1 MPCLHGSA
9 DAEEPRRAR
18 PNKIWY
24 NVLDQ
29 IIEFPQSSCY
39 TGYQKGGFFVA
50 HVEKYTK
57 GSVQGLS
64 IHWDRKTE
72 NHSNQDIDNE
82 RSHLNYDLCEKEG
95 DTFSRMNDRLSEVH
109 CLNRK
114 DVKVCA
120 DWAVTLPENLKDASD
135 KEQREFFE
143 KTYEFLAN
151 RYGGEK
157 NVLSANVHND
167 ETRPHMHFAFMPV
180 VWGEKKQRE
189 KVSAKEVLTRKD
201 LKTFHQDL
209 DKFLKKE
216 IPHIYKEGILNDKT
230 IGVDTVK
237 DLKKHS
243 EEIQKQKDD
252 MDAEYKGYE
261 QKIEKQIQ
269 SVDKELKSK
278 KDELLNLSKT
288 LPQTFNLK
296 VKGKEMK
303 TEVVDNGIKGLFKKE
318 TVEKPTGNWI
328 VSDSEMR
335 RMQKVLR
342 DANFVKEDYERL
354 QRTDLVKENKELHDK
369 VDSLADG
376 YVKAINEN
384 TNLHEKNRE
393 LRKEISSLKAHIKDL
408 KENVKVLYNN
418 TKKVLG
424 EHFKA
429 FRGLVKNEIA
439 MKGVDNQFEHE
450 YKREI
455 ASKQRGY
462 DIER

>member
-1 MPCLHGSA
+1 M
-9 DAEEPRRAR
+9 
-18 PNKIWY
+18 
-24 NVLDQ
+24 
-29 IIEFPQSSCY
+29 
-39 TGYQKGGFFVA
+39 A
-50 HVEKYTK
+50 HVQKYTR
-57 GSVQGLS
+57 GNVQGLS

-95 DTFSRMNDRLSEVH
+95 DTLSRLNDRLSEVH

-120 DWAVTLPENLKDASD
+120 DWAVTLPESLKDASE

-143 KTYEFLAN
+143 KTYEFLTN
-151 RYGGEK
+151 RYGGER

-180 VWGEKKQRE
+180 VWDKKKGYE

-209 DKFLKKE
+209 DKFLKQE
-216 IPHIYKEGILNDKT
+216 IPYIYKEGILNDKT
-230 IGVDTVK
+230 IGVNTVK
-237 DLKKHS
+237 DLKKYS
-243 EEIQKQKDD
+243 EEIQKQKDV
-252 MDAEYKGYE
+252 MDADYKGYE
-261 QKIEKQIQ
+261 QKIEKQMQ
-269 SVDKELKSK
+269 FVDKELKSK
-278 KDELLNLSKT
+278 KNELLNLSEA

-303 TEVVDNGIKGLFKKE
+303 TNVVKTGLFKLE
-318 TVEKPTGNWI
+318 TVTNETGNWI
-328 VSDSEMR
+328 VADSEMR
-335 RMQKVLR
+335 RMQQVLR

-376 YVKAINEN
+376 YVKAINKN
-384 TNLHEKNRE
+384 TDLYEKNRE
-393 LRKEISSLKAHIKDL
+393 LHKEISSLKVHIKDL
-408 KENVKVLYNN
+408 KENVKVLYHN

-429 FRGLVKNEIA
+429 FKGLVKNEMD
-439 MKGVDNQFEHE
+439 MKGVDNQFEREH
-450 YKREI
+450 KREI
-455 ASKQRGY
+455 ASKQRGV
-462 DIER
+462 DLER

>member
-1 MPCLHGSA
+1 M
-9 DAEEPRRAR
+9 
-18 PNKIWY
+18 
-24 NVLDQ
+24 
-29 IIEFPQSSCY
+29 
-39 TGYQKGGFFVA
+39 A
-50 HVEKYTK
+50 HVQKYAK
-57 GSVQGLS
+57 GNVQGLS

-95 DTFSRMNDRLSEVH
+95 DTLSRMNDRLSEVH

-120 DWAVTLPENLKDASD
+120 DWAVTLPESLKDASE

-180 VWGEKKQRE
+180 VWDEKKQQA

-209 DKFLKKE
+209 DEFLKKE
-216 IPHIYKEGILNDKT
+216 IPQIYKEGILNDKT

-237 DLKKHS
+237 DLKRYS
-243 EEIQKQKDD
+243 EEIQKQKDV
-252 MDAEYKGYE
+252 MDAEVKVKERELEG
-261 QKIEKQIQ
+261 KIQ
-269 SVDKELKSK
+269 SLDKELESK
-278 KDELLNLSKT
+278 KNEFLNLSEA
-288 LPQTFNLK
+288 LPSKINIK
-296 VKGKEMK
+296 VKGKEKK
-303 TEVVDNGIKGLFKKE
+303 TEVVKTGFLKSE
-318 TVEKPTGNWI
+318 TVTTETGNWI

-335 RMQKVLR
+335 RMQKVLS

-354 QRTDLVKENKELHDK
+354 QRTDLVKENKELHDR

-384 TNLHEKNRE
+384 TDLYEKNRE
-393 LRKEISSLKAHIKDL
+393 LRKEISSLKAHVKDL
-408 KENVKVLYNN
+408 KEN
-418 TKKVLG
+418 
-424 EHFKA
+424 
-429 FRGLVKNEIA
+429 
-439 MKGVDNQFEHE
+439 
-450 YKREI
+450 
-455 ASKQRGY
+455 
-462 DIER
+462 

>member
-1 MPCLHGSA
+1 M
-9 DAEEPRRAR
+9 
-18 PNKIWY
+18 
-24 NVLDQ
+24 
-29 IIEFPQSSCY
+29 
-39 TGYQKGGFFVA
+39 
-50 HVEKYTK
+50 
-57 GSVQGLS
+57 QGLS

-82 RSHLNYDLCEKEG
+82 LSHLNYDLCEKEG
-95 DTFSRMNDRLSEVH
+95 NTLSRMNNRLSEVH

-120 DWAVTLPENLKDASD
+120 DWVVTLPESLKDASN
-135 KEQREFFE
+135 KEHLEFFE
-143 KTYEFLAN
+143 KTYEFLVN

-180 VWGEKKQRE
+180 VWDEKKQRE

-209 DKFLKKE
+209 DKFLKRE

-243 EEIQKQKDD
+243 EEIRKQKDAL
-252 MDAEYKGYE
+252 DADYKGYE
-261 QKIEKQIQ
+261 QKIEKQMEF
-269 SVDKELKSK
+269 VDKELKSK
-278 KDELLNLSKT
+278 KNELLNLSEA

-296 VKGKEMK
+296 VKGKEKK
-303 TEVVDNGIKGLFKKE
+303 TEIVKTGLFKSE
-318 TVEKPTGNWI
+318 TVTNETGNWI

-335 RMQKVLR
+335 RMKKVLR

-369 VDSLADG
+369 VDSLTDG

-384 TNLHEKNRE
+384 TDLYEKNRE
-393 LRKEISSLKAHIKDL
+393 LHKEISSLKAHIKDL
-408 KENVKVLYNN
+408 KENIKVLYHN

-429 FRGLVKNEIA
+429 FRGLVKNEMD
-439 MKGVDNQFEHE
+439 MKNVDNQFEREH
-450 YKREI
+450 KREI
-455 ASKQRGY
+455 ASKQRGS
-462 DIER
+462 DVER

>member
-1 MPCLHGSA
+1 M
-9 DAEEPRRAR
+9 
-18 PNKIWY
+18 
-24 NVLDQ
+24 
-29 IIEFPQSSCY
+29 
-39 TGYQKGGFFVA
+39 A
-50 HVEKYTK
+50 HVQKYAK
-57 GSVQGLS
+57 GNVQGLS

-95 DTFSRMNDRLSEVH
+95 DTLSRMNDRLSEVH

-120 DWAVTLPENLKDASD
+120 DWAVTLPESLKDASE

-180 VWGEKKQRE
+180 VWDEKKQQA

-209 DKFLKKE
+209 DEFLKKE
-216 IPHIYKEGILNDKT
+216 IPQIYKEGILNDKT

-237 DLKKHS
+237 DLKRYS
-243 EEIQKQKDD
+243 EEIQKQKDV
-252 MDAEYKGYE
+252 MDAEVKVKERELEG
-261 QKIEKQIQ
+261 KIQ
-269 SVDKELKSK
+269 SLDKELESK
-278 KDELLNLSKT
+278 KNEFLNLSEA
-288 LPQTFNLK
+288 LPSKINIK
-296 VKGKEMK
+296 VKGKEKK
-303 TEVVDNGIKGLFKKE
+303 TEVVKTGFLKSE
-318 TVEKPTGNWI
+318 TVTTETGNWI

-335 RMQKVLR
+335 RMQKVLS

-354 QRTDLVKENKELHDK
+354 QRTDLVKENKELHDR

-384 TNLHEKNRE
+384 TDLYEKNRE
-393 LRKEISSLKAHIKDL
+393 LRKEISSLKAHVKDL
-408 KENVKVLYNN
+408 KENVKVLYHN

-429 FRGLVKNEIA
+429 FRRLVKNELDI
-439 MKGVDNQFEHE
+439 KGVDNQFDCE
-450 YKREI
+450 YKKEI
-455 ASKQRGY
+455 KKQRGY
-462 DIER
+462 NMER

>member
-1 MPCLHGSA
+1 MDSLDPCVKL
-9 DAEEPRRAR
+9 
-18 PNKIWY
+18 
-24 NVLDQ
+24 
-29 IIEFPQSSCY
+29 
-39 TGYQKGGFFVA
+39 GYQEGGLLVA

-95 DTFSRMNDRLSEVH
+95 DTLSRMNDRLSEVH
-109 CLNRK
+109 CLSRK

-120 DWAVTLPENLKDASD
+120 DWVVTLPESLKKASE

-143 KTYEFLAN
+143 KTYEFLAD

-180 VWGEKKQRE
+180 VWDEKKQRE
-189 KVSAKEVLTRKD
+189 KVSAKEILTRKD

-216 IPHIYKEGILNDKT
+216 IRHIYKEGILNDKT

-243 EEIQKQKDD
+243 EEIQKQKDA
-252 MDAEYKGYE
+252 MDADYKEYE
-261 QKIEKQIQ
+261 QKIEKQMK

-278 KDELLNLSKT
+278 KNELLNLSEA

-303 TEVVDNGIKGLFKKE
+303 TKIVKTGLFKSE
-318 TVEKPTGNWI
+318 TVTNETGNWI
-328 VSDSEMR
+328 VADSEMR

-354 QRTDLVKENKELHDK
+354 QRTDLAKENKELHDK

-384 TNLHEKNRE
+384 TDLYEKNRE
-393 LRKEISSLKAHIKDL
+393 LREEISSLKAHIKDL
-408 KENVKVLYNN
+408 KENVKVLYHN

-429 FRGLVKNEIA
+429 FRGLVKNEMD
-439 MKGVDNQFEHE
+439 MKGVDDQFEREH
-450 YKREI
+450 KREI
-455 ASKQRGY
+455 ASKQRGF
-462 DIER
+462 DLER

>member
-1 MPCLHGSA
+1 M
-9 DAEEPRRAR
+9 
-18 PNKIWY
+18 
-24 NVLDQ
+24 
-29 IIEFPQSSCY
+29 
-39 TGYQKGGFFVA
+39 A

-57 GSVQGLS
+57 GNVQGLS
-64 IHWDRKTE
+64 IHWDRKTK

-95 DTFSRMNDRLSEVH
+95 DTLSRMNDRLSEVH

-120 DWAVTLPENLKDASD
+120 DWAVTLPENLKDVSD

-180 VWGEKKQRE
+180 VWDEKKQRE

-237 DLKKHS
+237 DLKKYS
-243 EEIQKQKDD
+243 GEIQKQKDA
-252 MDAEYKGYE
+252 MDADYKGYE
-261 QKIEKQIQ
+261 QKIEKQMQ

-278 KDELLNLSKT
+278 KDELLNLSRA

-296 VKGKEMK
+296 VKGKE
-303 TEVVDNGIKGLFKKE
+303 
-318 TVEKPTGNWI
+318 
-328 VSDSEMR
+328 
-335 RMQKVLR
+335 
-342 DANFVKEDYERL
+342 
-354 QRTDLVKENKELHDK
+354 
-369 VDSLADG
+369 
-376 YVKAINEN
+376 
-384 TNLHEKNRE
+384 
-393 LRKEISSLKAHIKDL
+393 
-408 KENVKVLYNN
+408 
-418 TKKVLG
+418 
-424 EHFKA
+424 
-429 FRGLVKNEIA
+429 
-439 MKGVDNQFEHE
+439 
-450 YKREI
+450 
-455 ASKQRGY
+455 
-462 DIER
+462 

>member
-1 MPCLHGSA
+1 MPCKTWLGEA
-9 DAEEPRRAR
+9 KEPRRAR

-29 IIEFPQSSCY
+29 ILVVADPYVILV
-39 TGYQKGGFFVA
+39 TKKGFSLMA
-50 HVEKYTK
+50 HVQKYTR
-57 GSVQGLS
+57 GNVQGLS

-95 DTFSRMNDRLSEVH
+95 DILSRMNDRLNEVH

-120 DWAVTLPENLKDASD
+120 DWVVTLPESLKDISE

-167 ETRPHMHFAFMPV
+167 ETRPHMHFAFIPV
-180 VWGEKKQRE
+180 VWDEKKLRE
-189 KVSAKEVLTRKD
+189 KVSAKEVLTRKE

-216 IPHIYKEGILNDKT
+216 IPYIYKKGILNDKT

-237 DLKKHS
+237 DLKKYS
-243 EEIQKQKDD
+243 GEIQKQKDA
-252 MDAEYKGYE
+252 MDADYKGYE
-261 QKIEKQIQ
+261 QKIEKQMQ

-278 KDELLNLSKT
+278 KDELLNLSRA

-296 VKGKEMK
+296 VKGKEKK
-303 TEVVDNGIKGLFKKE
+303 TEVVKTGLFKSE
-318 TVEKPTGNWI
+318 TVTNETGNWI
-328 VSDSEMR
+328 VSDGEMR

-369 VDSLADG
+369 VNSLVNG

-384 TNLHEKNRE
+384 TDLHEKDRE

-408 KENVKVLYNN
+408 KENVKVLYFN

-424 EHFKA
+424 KHFEL
-429 FRGLVKNEIA
+429 FRELVKNELD
-439 MKGVDNQFEHE
+439 MKGIDNQFDRNH
-450 YKREI
+450 KKEI
-455 ASKQRGY
+455 KHQCGY
-462 DIER
+462 DMER

>member
-1 MPCLHGSA
+1 M
-9 DAEEPRRAR
+9 
-18 PNKIWY
+18 
-24 NVLDQ
+24 
-29 IIEFPQSSCY
+29 
-39 TGYQKGGFFVA
+39 A
-50 HVEKYTK
+50 HVQKYAK
-57 GSVQGLS
+57 GNVQGLS

-95 DTFSRMNDRLSEVH
+95 DTLSRMNDRLSEVH

-120 DWAVTLPENLKDASD
+120 DWAVTLPDSLKGISEN
-135 KEQREFFE
+135 EQHEFFE
-143 KTYEFLAN
+143 KTYEFLKN

-157 NVLSANVHND
+157 NVLSANIHND
-167 ETRPHMHFAFMPV
+167 ETTPHMHFAFMPV
-180 VWGEKKQRE
+180 VWDEKKQRE

-252 MDAEYKGYE
+252 MDAEFKGHE
-261 QKIEKQIQ
+261 QKLEKQIR

-278 KDELLNLSKT
+278 KNELLNLSEA
-288 LPQTFNLK
+288 LPQKMNIK
-296 VKGKEMK
+296 VKGKEKEIVK
-303 TEVVDNGIKGLFKKE
+303 TGLFKSEPKE
-318 TVEKPTGNWI
+318 TGNWI
-328 VSDSEMR
+328 VSDSEIR
-335 RMQKVLR
+335 RIQKVLN
-342 DANFVKEDYERL
+342 DANFIKEDYERL
-354 QRTDLVKENKELHDK
+354 QRTDLVKENKELRDR
-369 VDSLADG
+369 VDSLTDG
-376 YVKAINEN
+376 FVETINEN
-384 TNLHEKNRE
+384 TDLHEKNRE
-393 LRKEISSLKAHIKDL
+393 LRKEISSLKAQIKNL
-408 KENVKVLYNN
+408 KETVKVLYHN

-429 FRGLVKNEIA
+429 FRGLVKNELD
-439 MKGVDNQFEHE
+439 MKGVDNQFDREH
-450 YKREI
+450 KREI
-455 ASKQRGY
+455 ASKQRGF

>member
-1 MPCLHGSA
+1 M
-9 DAEEPRRAR
+9 
-18 PNKIWY
+18 
-24 NVLDQ
+24 
-29 IIEFPQSSCY
+29 
-39 TGYQKGGFFVA
+39 A
-50 HVEKYTK
+50 HVQKYTK
-57 GSVQGLS
+57 GNVQGLS

-95 DTFSRMNDRLSEVH
+95 DTLSRMNDRLSEVH

-120 DWAVTLPENLKDASD
+120 DWVVTLPESLKDTSE
-135 KEQREFFE
+135 KEQRKFFE

-157 NVLSANVHND
+157 NVLSANIHND
-167 ETRPHMHFAFMPV
+167 ETRPHMHFAFIPV
-180 VWGEKKQRE
+180 VWDEKKLRE
-189 KVSAKEVLTRKD
+189 KVSAKEVLTRKE

-216 IPHIYKEGILNDKT
+216 IPYIYKEGILNDKT

-237 DLKKHS
+237 DLKKYS
-243 EEIQKQKDD
+243 GEIQKQKDA
-252 MDAEYKGYE
+252 MDADYKGYE
-261 QKIEKQIQ
+261 QKIEKQMQ

-278 KDELLNLSKT
+278 KDELLNLSGA

-296 VKGKEMK
+296 VKGKEKK
-303 TEVVDNGIKGLFKKE
+303 TEVVKTGLFKSE
-318 TVEKPTGNWI
+318 TVTNETGNWI
-328 VSDSEMR
+328 VSDGEMR
-335 RMQKVLR
+335 RMQKILR

-354 QRTDLVKENKELHDK
+354 QRTDLVKENNELHDK
-369 VDSLADG
+369 VNSLVDG

-384 TNLHEKNRE
+384 TDLHEKNRE

-408 KENVKVLYNN
+408 KENVKVLYHN

-429 FRGLVKNEIA
+429 FRGLVKNELD
-439 MKGVDNQFEHE
+439 MKGIDNQFDRN
-450 YKREI
+450 YKKEI
-455 ASKQRGY
+455 KNQRGY
-462 DIER
+462 DMER

>member
-1 MPCLHGSA
+1 M
-9 DAEEPRRAR
+9 
-18 PNKIWY
+18 
-24 NVLDQ
+24 
-29 IIEFPQSSCY
+29 
-39 TGYQKGGFFVA
+39 A

-82 RSHLNYDLCEKEG
+82 LSHLNYDLCEKEG
-95 DTFSRMNDRLSEVH
+95 NTLSRMNNRLSEVH

-120 DWAVTLPENLKDASD
+120 DWVVTLPESLKDASN
-135 KEQREFFE
+135 KEHLEFFE
-143 KTYEFLAN
+143 KTYEFLVN

-180 VWGEKKQRE
+180 VWDEKKQRE

-209 DKFLKKE
+209 DKFLKRE

-243 EEIQKQKDD
+243 EEIRKQKDAL
-252 MDAEYKGYE
+252 DADYKGYE
-261 QKIEKQIQ
+261 QKIEKQMEF
-269 SVDKELKSK
+269 VDKELKSK
-278 KDELLNLSKT
+278 KNELLNLSEA

-296 VKGKEMK
+296 VKGKEKK
-303 TEVVDNGIKGLFKKE
+303 TEIVKTGLFKSE
-318 TVEKPTGNWI
+318 TVTNETGNWI

-335 RMQKVLR
+335 RMKKVLR

-369 VDSLADG
+369 VDSLTDG

-384 TNLHEKNRE
+384 TDLYEKNRE
-393 LRKEISSLKAHIKDL
+393 LHKEISSLKAHIKDL
-408 KENVKVLYNN
+408 KENIKVLYHN

-429 FRGLVKNEIA
+429 FRGLVKNEMD
-439 MKGVDNQFEHE
+439 MKNVDNQFEREH
-450 YKREI
+450 KREI
-455 ASKQRGY
+455 ASKQRG
-462 DIER
+462 

>member
-1 MPCLHGSA
+1 M
-9 DAEEPRRAR
+9 
-18 PNKIWY
+18 
-24 NVLDQ
+24 
-29 IIEFPQSSCY
+29 
-39 TGYQKGGFFVA
+39 A
-50 HVEKYTK
+50 HVQKYTR
-57 GSVQGLS
+57 GNVQGLS

-95 DTFSRMNDRLSEVH
+95 DTLSRMNDRLNEVH

-120 DWAVTLPENLKDASD
+120 DWVVTLPESLKDTSE

-167 ETRPHMHFAFMPV
+167 ETRPHMHFAFIPV
-180 VWGEKKQRE
+180 VWDKKKLRE
-189 KVSAKEVLTRKD
+189 KVSAKEVLTRKE

-216 IPHIYKEGILNDKT
+216 IPYIYKEGILNDKT

-237 DLKKHS
+237 DLKKYS
-243 EEIQKQKDD
+243 GEIQKQKDA
-252 MDAEYKGYE
+252 MDADYKGYE
-261 QKIEKQIQ
+261 QKIEKQMQ

-278 KDELLNLSKT
+278 KDELLNLSRA

-296 VKGKEMK
+296 VKGKEKK
-303 TEVVDNGIKGLFKKE
+303 TEVVKTGLFKSE
-318 TVEKPTGNWI
+318 TVTNETGNWI
-328 VSDSEMR
+328 VSDGEMR
-335 RMQKVLR
+335 RMQKILR

-369 VDSLADG
+369 VNSLVDG

-384 TNLHEKNRE
+384 TDLHEKNRE

-408 KENVKVLYNN
+408 KENVKVLYFN

-424 EHFKA
+424 KHFEL
-429 FRGLVKNEIA
+429 FRELVKNELD
-439 MKGVDNQFEHE
+439 MKGIDNQFDRNH
-450 YKREI
+450 KKEI
-455 ASKQRGY
+455 KNQRGY
-462 DIER
+462 DMER

>member
-1 MPCLHGSA
+1 M
-9 DAEEPRRAR
+9 
-18 PNKIWY
+18 
-24 NVLDQ
+24 
-29 IIEFPQSSCY
+29 
-39 TGYQKGGFFVA
+39 A

-82 RSHLNYDLCEKEG
+82 RSDLNYDLCEKKG
-95 DTFSRMNDRLSEVH
+95 DTLSRMNDRLSEVH

-120 DWAVTLPENLKDASD
+120 DWVVTLPESLKDVSD
-135 KEQREFFE
+135 KEHREFFE
-143 KTYEFLAN
+143 KTYEFLTD

-180 VWGEKKQRE
+180 VWDEKKQQA

-243 EEIQKQKDD
+243 EEIQKQKDA
-252 MDAEYKGYE
+252 MDEEYKGYE
-261 QKIEKQIQ
+261 QKIEQQMQ

-278 KDELLNLSKT
+278 KNELLNLSEA
-288 LPQTFNLK
+288 LPQKFNLK
-296 VKGKEMK
+296 VKGKEKK
-303 TEVVDNGIKGLFKKE
+303 TEVVKTGIFSKE
-318 TVEKPTGNWI
+318 EVAIDTGNWI
-328 VSDSEMR
+328 VSDSEMK

-369 VDSLADG
+369 VDSLTDG

-384 TNLHEKNRE
+384 TDLYEKNRE

-408 KENVKVLYNN
+408 NENVKVLYYN

-429 FRGLVKNEIA
+429 FRVLVKNELD
-439 MKGVDNQFEHE
+439 MKGVDNQFE
-450 YKREI
+450 REHKKEI
-455 ASKQRGY
+455 KKQRGY
-462 DIER
+462 DMER

>member
-1 MPCLHGSA
+1 M
-9 DAEEPRRAR
+9 
-18 PNKIWY
+18 
-24 NVLDQ
+24 
-29 IIEFPQSSCY
+29 
-39 TGYQKGGFFVA
+39 A

-57 GSVQGLS
+57 GNVQGLS

-95 DTFSRMNDRLSEVH
+95 DTLSRMNDRLSEVH

-120 DWAVTLPENLKDASD
+120 NWAVTLPENLKNASD
-135 KEQREFFE
+135 KEQRKFFE
-143 KTYEFLAN
+143 KTYEFLTN

-180 VWGEKKQRE
+180 VWDKKKERE

-209 DKFLKKE
+209 DKFLKQE

-237 DLKKHS
+237 DLKKYS
-243 EEIQKQKDD
+243 GEIQRQKNN
-252 MDAEYKGYE
+252 MDAEFKEHE
-261 QKIEKQIQ
+261 QKLEKQIQ

-278 KDELLNLSKT
+278 KNELLNLSEA
-288 LPQTFNLK
+288 LPQKFNLK
-296 VKGKEMK
+296 VKGKEKK
-303 TEVVDNGIKGLFKKE
+303 TEVVKTGLFKTE
-318 TVEKPTGNWI
+318 TVTNETENWI
-328 VSDSEMR
+328 VFDSEIK

-342 DANFVKEDYERL
+342 DANLVKEDYERL
-354 QRTDLVKENKELHDK
+354 QRTDLVKENKKLHDK

-384 TNLHEKNRE
+384 TDLHEKNRE

-408 KENVKVLYNN
+408 KGNIKVLYYN

-429 FRGLVKNEIA
+429 FRGLVKNELD
-439 MKGVDNQFEHE
+439 MKGLDNQFERE
-450 YKREI
+450 YKREL
-455 ASKQRGY
+455 ASKQRGF
-462 DIER
+462 DVER

>member
-1 MPCLHGSA
+1 M
-9 DAEEPRRAR
+9 
-18 PNKIWY
+18 
-24 NVLDQ
+24 
-29 IIEFPQSSCY
+29 
-39 TGYQKGGFFVA
+39 
-50 HVEKYTK
+50 
-57 GSVQGLS
+57 
-64 IHWDRKTE
+64 
-72 NHSNQDIDNE
+72 
-82 RSHLNYDLCEKEG
+82 NYDLCEKEG
-95 DTFSRMNDRLSEVH
+95 DTLSRMNDRLSEVH

-120 DWAVTLPENLKDASD
+120 NWAVTLPENLKNASD
-135 KEQREFFE
+135 KEQRKFFE
-143 KTYEFLAN
+143 KTYEFLTN

-180 VWGEKKQRE
+180 VWDKKKERE

-209 DKFLKKE
+209 DKFLKQE

-237 DLKKHS
+237 DLKKYS
-243 EEIQKQKDD
+243 GEIQRQKNN
-252 MDAEYKGYE
+252 MDAEFKEHE
-261 QKIEKQIQ
+261 QKLEKQIQ

-278 KDELLNLSKT
+278 KNELLNLSEA
-288 LPQTFNLK
+288 LPQKFNLK
-296 VKGKEMK
+296 VKGKEKK
-303 TEVVDNGIKGLFKKE
+303 TEVVKTGLFKTE
-318 TVEKPTGNWI
+318 TVTNETENWI
-328 VSDSEMR
+328 VFDSEIK

-342 DANFVKEDYERL
+342 DANLVKEDYERL
-354 QRTDLVKENKELHDK
+354 QRTDLVKENKKLHDK

-384 TNLHEKNRE
+384 TDLHEKNRE

-408 KENVKVLYNN
+408 KGNIKVLYYN

-429 FRGLVKNEIA
+429 FRGLVKNELD
-439 MKGVDNQFEHE
+439 MKGLDNQFERE
-450 YKREI
+450 YKREL
-455 ASKQRGY
+455 ASKQRGF
-462 DIER
+462 DVER